1 MRGYLFGYFTS
12 SKLPWCFLWLS
23 LLLLN
28 VTCIPT
34 YNMKKK
40 MFFFFVFIL
49 NYYYFQFGMMLLCV
63 LIQFNKRIVTMEKNF
78 FFRSQMEKM
87 FGIDPKCVGVVF
99 SNSWRRK
106 QQRTV
111 VVNDGNRWTTEG
123 KEITLLTCTL
133 HFRARMSPE
142 DLPSIHKKCLFFF
155 AFYSWNHFFFK
166 DFFFCLPSFFEKNNW
181 GLNVHIQFIFKMNKV
196 LSRKFLFS
204 IDNPNVF
211 GVILRFIYHFDVL
224 AIDLFF
230 FQMKLVRNL
239 IDLRDEIHL
248 WL

>member
-1 MRGYLFGYFTS
+1 MRGYISLVISPVPNCLGVFFD
-12 SKLPWCFLWLS
+12 FLYCCWMSPVYLH
-23 LLLLN
+23 
-28 VTCIPT
+28 TTWRRKC
-34 YNMKKK
+34 
-40 MFFFFVFIL
+40 FFFCFVFL

-181 GLNVHIQFIFKMNKV
+181 GLNVYTVYF
-196 LSRKFLFS
+196 
-204 IDNPNVF
+204 
-211 GVILRFIYHFDVL
+211 
-224 AIDLFF
+224 
-230 FQMKLVRNL
+230 
-239 IDLRDEIHL
+239 
-248 WL
+248 